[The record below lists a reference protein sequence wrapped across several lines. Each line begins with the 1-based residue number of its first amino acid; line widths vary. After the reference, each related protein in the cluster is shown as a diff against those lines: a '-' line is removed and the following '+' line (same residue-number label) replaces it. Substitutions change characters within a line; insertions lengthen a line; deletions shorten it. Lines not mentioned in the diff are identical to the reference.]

1 MSNQYRR
8 YLSAELLRSR
18 GSALQWL
25 PLLALPLVVMTV
37 FFSAFASSAEDAT
50 GVLGWQSMFITGMY
64 APLIAL
70 FAGVPDRREV
80 LSRGG
85 GTLWRRLHP
94 RYEHASRFLFVVVS
108 LAVFHFLN
116 FGLSWAAVAA
126 QGRADHQLLL
136 IAGAYSF
143 LGAIGIAGLA
153 TACARRLGLAVTLI
167 LAVIWQVIS
176 VLPRVVEG
184 QLWWAFPPAWPLRLL
199 LPALRIHQNSVPL
212 EPGDP
217 LLQESPLPALALCL
231 TLAVAGSLTAT
242 MTPRRVRP
250 LSRRRRVAIP
260 TTSTA
265 ATPAQGWQPASASR
279 AAACFRLSDALR
291 GFHRAIMTP
300 AVITCLVLSALAL
313 IFIALYYPPRYV
325 QGFFV
330 FLLLPV
336 GAGVLPV
343 LVWPGFSGAWPIVY
357 TESRHCST
365 ALLLWLLGIIA
376 AVCTCAS
383 VAVIFAGEATLA
395 VLAQL
400 PLTIGV
406 GYVLAAV
413 SLIMVI
419 RFGIWSSLVLTIIGT
434 IVSVTVG
441 GDVLAKTVLWLVAFP
456 AWPMN
461 ADSPGRYACA
471 AIMTL
476 LLAASTSRAA
486 RRLLRTRALRP
497 TD

>member
-25 PLLALPLVVMTV
+25 PLLALPLVLMTV
-37 FFSAFASSAEDAT
+37 LFSAFASSAEDAT

-64 APLIAL
+64 APLTAL
-70 FAGVPDRREV
+70 FAGVPERREV

-94 RYEHASRFLFVVVS
+94 RYEHASRFLIVVAS
-108 LAVFHFLN
+108 LAVFHLLN

-126 QGRADHQLLL
+126 QGRADHQLL
-136 IAGAYSF
+136 INAGAYSF

-231 TLAVAGSLTAT
+231 ILAVAGSLTAT

-250 LSRRRRVAIP
+250 LSRRMTPP

-279 AAACFRLSDALR
+279 AAACSRLSDALR
-291 GFHRAIMTP
+291 GFHRAIMTR

-313 IFIALYYPPRYV
+313 FFIALYYPPRYV

-406 GYVLAAV
+406 GYVLAVV

-476 LLAASTSRAA
+476 LFATITSWTA

>member
-1 MSNQYRR
+1 MFKQYRR

-25 PLLALPLVVMTV
+25 PLLALPLVLMTV
-37 FFSAFASSAEDAT
+37 LFSAFASSAEDAT

-64 APLIAL
+64 APLTAL
-70 FAGVPDRREV
+70 FAGVPERREV

-94 RYEHASRFLFVVVS
+94 RYEHASRFLIVVAS
-108 LAVFHFLN
+108 LAVFHLLN

-126 QGRADHQLLL
+126 QGRADHQLL
-136 IAGAYSF
+136 INAGAYSF

-184 QLWWAFPPAWPLRLL
+184 PLWWTFPPAWPLRLL

-231 TLAVAGSLTAT
+231 ILAVAGSLTAT
-242 MTPRRVRP
+242 MTPRRWRP
-250 LSRRRRVAIP
+250 PPPV
-260 TTSTA
+260 
-265 ATPAQGWQPASASR
+265 SR
-279 AAACFRLSDALR
+279 AAARSRRADALC

-376 AVCTCAS
+376 VVCTCAS
-383 VAVIFAGEATLA
+383 LAIIFAGSAPLT

-400 PLTIGV
+400 PLAIGV
-406 GYVLAAV
+406 GYVLTVV
-413 SLIMVI
+413 SLIVVI
-419 RFGIWSSLVLTIIGT
+419 RFGIWSSLALTIVGT

-441 GDVLAKTVLWLVAFP
+441 GDILAKTVLWLVAFP

-476 LLAASTSRAA
+476 LFAAITSWAA

>member
-1 MSNQYRR
+1 MFKR

-18 GSALQWL
+18 GSAVQWL
-25 PLLALPLVVMTV
+25 PLLALPLALMTIV
-37 FFSAFASSAEDAT
+37 FSAIASPAKDAT
-50 GVLGWQSMFITGMY
+50 GVLGWQSMFVTGMY
-64 APLIAL
+64 APLIAV
-70 FAGVPDRREV
+70 FAGVPERREV

-108 LAVFHFLN
+108 LAVFHLLN

-136 IAGAYSF
+136 IAGLYSF

-231 TLAVAGSLTAT
+231 ILAVAGSLTVT

-279 AAACFRLSDALR
+279 AAACSRLSDALR

-376 AVCTCAS
+376 VVCTCAS
-383 VAVIFAGEATLA
+383 VAVIFAGGAALT

-400 PLTIGV
+400 PLAVGV
-406 GYVLAAV
+406 GYVLTV
-413 SLIMVI
+413 ISLIVVI
-419 RFGIWSSLVLTIIGT
+419 RFGIWSSLALTIVGT

-476 LLAASTSRAA
+476 LFAAITSWAA

>member
-1 MSNQYRR
+1 MFKQYRR
-8 YLSAELLRSR
+8 YLLAELLRCR
-18 GSALQWL
+18 GSAVQWL

-37 FFSAFASSAEDAT
+37 LFSFFASSAEDAT

-70 FAGVPDRREV
+70 FAGVPERREV

-94 RYEHASRFLFVVVS
+94 RYEHACRFLLVLAS
-108 LAVFHFLN
+108 LAGFHILN

-126 QGRADHQLLL
+126 QGRADHHLLL

-143 LGAIGIAGLA
+143 LGAIGIAGFE
-153 TACARRLGLAVTLI
+153 TACARRLGLIITLI
-167 LAVIWQVIS
+167 FAVAWQVSS
-176 VLPRVVEG
+176 VLPGVVEG
-184 QLWWAFPPAWPLRLL
+184 SLWWAFPPAWPLRLL

-231 TLAVAGSLTAT
+231 TLAVAGSLTVT

-279 AAACFRLSDALR
+279 AAACSRLSDALR

-400 PLTIGV
+400 PLAIGV
-406 GYVLAAV
+406 GYVLTVV
-413 SLIMVI
+413 SLIVVI
-419 RFGIWSSLVLTIIGT
+419 RCGIWSSLALTIIGT
-434 IVSVTVG
+434 IVSMTIG

-461 ADSPGRYACA
+461 ADSPGRYAGVA
-471 AIMTL
+471 MMTL
-476 LLAASTSRAA
+476 LFATITSWAA